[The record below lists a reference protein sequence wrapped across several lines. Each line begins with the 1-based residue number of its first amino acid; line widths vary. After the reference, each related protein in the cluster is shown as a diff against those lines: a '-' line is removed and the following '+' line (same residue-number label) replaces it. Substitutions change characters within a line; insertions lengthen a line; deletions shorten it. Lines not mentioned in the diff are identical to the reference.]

1 LDLRDQRVIEDLF
14 ENLGNERALTDAEKA
29 ALLEDQLRQERE
41 AAAAAMQK
49 ANAMGGGAKA
59 NLRARRGVTTGA
71 AARAAARPVTTVRRE
86 EGKVG
91 RNDPCWCG
99 SGKKYKKCHMG
110 NDKDSAAAA
119 AAAAAAPPV

>member
-1 LDLRDQRVIEDLF
+1 MSDPHSLVLLRHGQSTWNF
-14 ENLGNERALTDAEKA
+14 ENIFTGWTDVPLSDEG
-29 ALLEDQLRQERE
+29 ERE

-110 NDKDSAAAA
+110 KDLEESSAQ
-119 AAAAAAPPV
+119 APA